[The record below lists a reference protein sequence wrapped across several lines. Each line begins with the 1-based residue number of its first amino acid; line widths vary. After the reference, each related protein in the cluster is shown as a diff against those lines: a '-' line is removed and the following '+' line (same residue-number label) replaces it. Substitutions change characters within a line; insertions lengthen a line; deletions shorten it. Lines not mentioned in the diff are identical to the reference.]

1 MAEEVHSFHKLLE
14 KQLTK
19 LYPNREEISGD
30 VLRMLQVVDKTYKT
44 FERDKQLSEHAF
56 NISELEYKEVLK
68 NLKKQT
74 EIKLES
80 IQKLKEAILS
90 LDPEA
95 LPPLDQQQDDLI
107 GVVGFLKNQIL
118 KTKQLESELIQAKVT
133 AENAAR
139 VKSDF
144 LSVMSHEIR
153 TPLNAIIGIAHLMMS
168 DNLPKPQLENIHTL
182 NIAAENL
189 LDLVN
194 DILDFSKMEEG
205 KIVLNEKS
213 TDLQEMMNRIRVANR
228 AKAEE
233 RGNQLKLVTDANL
246 PTWLLADELR
256 LSQVMNNLV
265 SNAIKFTRN
274 GQVLMEVQLL
284 SENEKEAE
292 LLFSVTDTG
301 IGIEKEKQEV
311 IFHFFTQ
318 ANSEITREFGGSG
331 LGLAIIEHIL
341 SMMGTEIELESE
353 LGRGSRFYFKIRL
366 QKNSKPSKI
375 EKTALPQTTRYDL
388 HGCRI
393 LLVEDV
399 EFNVVVAEKMLSGW
413 SALVDIAENGVEAIS
428 KVKSNVYEIILMDL
442 QMPVMDGYTAS
453 RKIREFNK
461 EVPIV
466 ALTASGA
473 SELLQKVNEA
483 GMNALVSKP
492 FKPTALYET
501 IRKMVEEKLLDLP

>member
-1 MAEEVHSFHKLLE
+1 MIRNID
-14 KQLTK
+14 LT
-19 LYPNREEISGD
+19 
-30 VLRMLQVVDKTYKT
+30 
-44 FERDKQLSEHAF
+44 
-56 NISELEYKEVLK
+56 
-68 NLKKQT
+68 
-74 EIKLES
+74 
-80 IQKLKEAILS
+80 
-90 LDPEA
+90 
-95 LPPLDQQQDDLI
+95 
-107 GVVGFLKNQIL
+107 KNQIL
-118 KTKQLESELIQAKVT
+118 KTKQLEAELIQAKVT

-153 TPLNAIIGIAHLMMS
+153 TPLNAIIGIAHLMLS
-168 DNLPKPQLENIHTL
+168 DNLPKPQIENIHTL

-213 TDLQEMMNRIRVANR
+213 VDLQEMMTRIRVANR
-228 AKAEE
+228 AKADE
-233 RGNQLKLVTDANL
+233 RGNLLKLVTDTNL

-274 GQVLMEVQLL
+274 GEVLMEVQLMK
-284 SENEKEAE
+284 ETKKEAE

-301 IGIEKEKQEV
+301 IGIEKEKQEI

-341 SMMGTEIELESE
+341 SMMGTKIELESE
-353 LGRGSRFYFKIRL
+353 LGKGSRFFFKILL
-366 QKNSKPSKI
+366 QKSD
-375 EKTALPQTTRYDL
+375 KTVPVTLQRPPATNHDL

-393 LLVEDV
+393 LMVEDV

-413 SALVDIAENGVEAIS
+413 NALVDIAENGLEAIA

-473 SELLQKVNEA
+473 AELLQKVQEA
-483 GMNALVSKP
+483 GMDALVSKP
-492 FKPTALYET
+492 FKPAALFET
-501 IRKMVEEKLLDLP
+501 IRKLVEEKLLDIG